1 MNRWFV
7 FTLLTCFL
15 LLVVGVACESQAS
28 QTYRRVSQP
37 MFQAGDILPKPTG
50 EVILTVSGK
59 IGSRNSGDL
68 LLLDMETLEKFG
80 LVEYELNDPW
90 LKRVVTYRGV
100 LMSDFLEIIQAAE
113 DAELVHFVAL
123 DDYEVDITLQ
133 EIRKWPILLAT
144 QADGKYMAVSENG
157 PTRIIFPFDQF
168 PEIDQSVYRDL
179 MIWNIESMEV
189 R

>member
-1 MNRWFV
+1 MNRWFALA
-7 FTLLTCFL
+7 FLTIFAL
-15 LLVVGVACESQAS
+15 MLAACTAQPSQP
-28 QTYRRVSQP
+28 YRRISDPAFQP
-37 MFQAGDILPKPTG
+37 GDIIPKPTG
-50 EVILTVSGK
+50 EVILTVIGK
-59 IGSRNSGDL
+59 IGSRNSGDK
-68 LLLDMETLEKFG
+68 LLLDMATLEKFG

-100 LMSDFLEIIQAAE
+100 LMSDFLKIIQT
-113 DAELVHFVAL
+113 DPGAELVHFVAL
-123 DDYEVDITLQ
+123 DNYEVDITVR

-144 QADGKYMAVSENG
+144 QADGKYMPVRENG

-168 PEIDQSVYRDL
+168 PEINRSVYRDL